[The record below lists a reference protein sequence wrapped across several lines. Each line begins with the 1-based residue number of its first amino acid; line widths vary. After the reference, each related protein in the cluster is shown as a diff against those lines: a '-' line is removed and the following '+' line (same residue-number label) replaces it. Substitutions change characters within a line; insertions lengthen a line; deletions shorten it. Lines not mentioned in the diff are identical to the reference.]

1 MNDGPASDGHPAD
14 TSPTPEHAAPSAAAS
29 DDTPTGATSPVAPD
43 FASLGLGPE
52 VVDVLS
58 GLGYEAP
65 TPIQAAAIPAL
76 LGGRDVVGLAQ
87 TGTGKTAAFALP
99 IIERIDTS
107 RASTQAL
114 VLAPTREL
122 ALQVCEAMTSY
133 AARSRGIRVLPVYG
147 GQGYGAQLA
156 GLERGA
162 HVVVGTPGRVMD
174 HLDRG
179 SLDLSG
185 LDHLV
190 LDEADEMLAMG
201 FAEDVERIL
210 ADTPEYKQVALFSA
224 TMPQAIRRLA
234 KRYLHDPVDIA
245 TPQARSTTSTVRQR
259 WIPVSHHAK
268 LDALTRLLEVEAG
281 DGMIIFVRTKSA
293 TEELAERLRSRGFSA
308 AAINGDL
315 VQAQRERTVNALKS
329 GALDILVA
337 TDVAARGLDVDRITH
352 VVNYDIPHDPE
363 AYVHRIGRTGRA
375 GRSGEAILFVTPR
388 ERRLLSAI
396 EKVSGRSVQETGV
409 PSVDEVNARRTAR
422 FAQAITDSM
431 GSAQFHVFRGLVEDY
446 ARTNDVDAIDVAA
459 ALAVMG
465 VDDKEFFLRPDPPKR
480 ERPQRERP
488 QRDDGERRGG
498 GGDRTPAQAGEGN
511 AFYRIAVGKRHKV
524 TPSMIVGA
532 LANEG
537 GLRRADF
544 GKITI
549 GIEHS
554 LVELPADLPDAVFD
568 ALSDTR
574 VSGRRIDL
582 RLDEGPPRGGAPRG
596 GGKGYGKGGGKGH
609 PKGGKSWSKGG
620 AGSSGGPRKPRHPK
634 GR

>member
-1 MNDGPASDGHPAD
+1 MNDVPTAPASADAPA
-14 TSPTPEHAAPSAAAS
+14 EERPSA
-29 DDTPTGATSPVAPD
+29 G
-43 FASLGLGPE
+43 FADLGLGPE
-52 VVDVLS
+52 LVEVLT
-58 GLGYEAP
+58 GLGYEEP
-65 TPIQAAAIPAL
+65 TPIQAAAVPAL
-76 LGGRDVVGLAQ
+76 LAGRDVVGLAQ
-87 TGTGKTAAFALP
+87 TGTGKTAAFSLP
-99 IIERIDTS
+99 ILESIDPD

-133 AARSRGIRVLPVYG
+133 TPRSRRIRVLPVYG

-179 SLDLSG
+179 SLDLTG

-224 TMPQAIRRLA
+224 TMPPAIRRLA
-234 KRYLHDPVDIA
+234 KRYLHDPADIA
-245 TPQARSTTSTVRQR
+245 TPQARSSTSTVRQR

-268 LDALTRLLEVEAG
+268 LDALTRILEVESG
-281 DGMIIFVRTKSA
+281 DGMIIFVRTKQA

-363 AYVHRIGRTGRA
+363 AYVHRVGRTGRA

-396 EKVSGRSVQETGV
+396 EKVSGRPVEETTV
-409 PSVDEVNARRTAR
+409 PTVDEVNERRSAKL
-422 FAQAITDSM
+422 AQAITESM
-431 GSAQFHVFRGLVEDY
+431 GSSQFHVFRELVGTYVREH
-446 ARTNDVDAIDVAA
+446 DVEPLDVAA
-459 ALAVMG
+459 ALGVMST
-465 VDDKEFFLRPDPPKR
+465 DDKEFFLRPDPPKAARR
-480 ERPQRERP
+480 ERPERP
-488 QRDDGERRGG
+488 QRDTSDRGPRPTRDGWKG
-498 GGDRTPAQAGEGN
+498 
-511 AFYRIAVGKRHKV
+511 YRIAVGKRHKV

-549 GIEHS
+549 GADHAV
-554 LVELPADLPDAVFD
+554 VELPQDLPDAVFE

-574 VSGRRIDL
+574 ISGRRIDI
-582 RLDEGPPRGGAPRG
+582 RPDAGAPQR
-596 GGKGYGKGGGKGH
+596 
-609 PKGGKSWSKGG
+609 
-620 AGSSGGPRKPRHPK
+620 SGGRQGHGRDRQDRPRSDGARPNRAGGDKPRKPRHPK